1 MEEPRN
7 RQFNME
13 DPKTNRATG
22 AALAIFFAVILLV
35 VVGFYILNVLFDIF

>member
-7 RQFNME
+7 REFNME

-22 AALAIFFAVILLV
+22 AALAIAFAVILAV
-35 VVGFYILNVLFDIF
+35 VIGFYLLNVLLDIF